1 MFKLRLTILPILALL
16 ASMLI
21 SASPSVPSISAT
33 LPSAVKLTPVISGLT
48 QPVFVTHAGDSSNR
62 LFVVQQTGQI
72 RLFKNGGLL
81 AAHFLDVSGVSG
93 FTHAAS
99 EQGLL
104 GLAFDPNYATNRR
117 FYVTYTITTGNAT
130 FPYAVRLVRYQAS
143 STNPDAANPAS
154 AFVIL
159 TIAKKYTNHN
169 GGMIGFGRDGYFYWG
184 TGDGGSGGDP
194 DNNAQN
200 LHSLLGKMLRIDLTS
215 TPSAGK
221 TYVIPPTNPFYGST
235 DTALRKEIWAYG
247 LRNPWRWSFDRLT
260 GDLLIGDVGQN
271 TEEEIDFRAASSTGG
286 ENYGW
291 HILEGNLCY
300 TPSSGCVPPAHYV
313 APVSVYDHG
322 TNDSVGCAVTG
333 GYVYRGSASPA
344 LQGVYF
350 YGDYCSGNLWALV
363 HNSNGTWSRK
373 LIAATGLNISSFG
386 QDQAGELYLVD
397 YGGGRVLR
405 ISQPP
410 QVIGSFLSE
419 AALDG

>member
-143 STNPDAANPAS
+143 SGNPDVANPAS

-169 GGMIGFGRDGYFYWG
+169 GGMIAFGRDGYLYWG

-200 LHSLLGKMLRIDLTS
+200 LSSLLGKMLRLDVHS
-215 TPSAGK
+215 TPPVGK
-221 TYVIPPTNPFYGST
+221 RYVIPPTNPFFHNTNASV
-235 DTALRKEIWAYG
+235 RKEIWAYG
-247 LRNPWRWSFDRLT
+247 LRNPWRWSFDRST
-260 GDLLIGDVGQN
+260 GNMLIGDVGQN
-271 TEEEIDFRAASSTGG
+271 REEEIDFQPASSTGG
-286 ENYGW
+286 INYGW
-291 HILEGNLCY
+291 HILEGNLCFLPL
-300 TPSSGCVPPAHYV
+300 TGCVKPARYV
-313 APVSVYDHG
+313 GPVTVY
-322 TNDSVGCAVTG
+322 
-333 GYVYRGSASPA
+333 
-344 LQGVYF
+344 L
-350 YGDYCSGNLWALV
+350 
-363 HNSNGTWSRK
+363 
-373 LIAATGLNISSFG
+373 
-386 QDQAGELYLVD
+386 
-397 YGGGRVLR
+397 
-405 ISQPP
+405 
-410 QVIGSFLSE
+410 
-419 AALDG
+419 